1 MDIPYN
7 SLSKSALRSLIEEY
21 VSREGTE
28 YGDIDVELQTKVEQ
42 VQLQLERGEAQIT
55 FDPDTETTDIIV
67 EHQRLGQLM
76 PDGGAQ
82 A

>member
-1 MDIPYN
+1 MDIPWN
-7 SLSKSALRSLIEEY
+7 SLSKRALRSLIEEY

-28 YGDIDVELQTKVEQ
+28 YGDADVELTTKVEQ

-55 FDPDTETTDIIV
+55 FNPDTESSDITV
-67 EHQRLGQLM
+67 EHQRVGHRM
-76 PDGGAQ
+76 PEGGAQ